1 MARTKKITAQDRA
14 KLSAL
19 IGAAGSMVESGI
31 AVAFCHPDKPGEWEF
46 TCCGGKRTR
55 IKTAKQAA
63 AAFNKQANPKTAYV
77 VWDFHVVGE
86 KNTGRRRYLVVKGRK
101 TNLAPITSFWLYS
114 GQRDR
119 WSSFDTIGGAFV
131 EALRRECILPPSE
144 MEGK

>member
-1 MARTKKITAQDRA
+1 MPRTKKMTAQDRA

-19 IGAAGSMVESGI
+19 IGASMSMVEAGI

-46 TCCGGKRTR
+46 TCCGGRRTR
-55 IKTAKQAA
+55 IKTAKQAS
-63 AAFNKQANPKTAYV
+63 AAFNKQAKPRADYV
-77 VWDFHVVGE
+77 VWDFHVAKAQE
-86 KNTGRRRYLVVKGRK
+86 RRRYLVVKGRK

-131 EALRRECILPPSE
+131 EVLRRECILPPPE
-144 MEGK
+144 MEGE